1 MKKNKYIIS
10 YSIQLILTLTV
21 LGAVIW
27 YAQIMPINTPLVSVL
42 NFDLAQFGI
51 IIGLVIICLVYIFIL
66 FGFLV
71 AAIRQKQKGSDHYL
85 VSSVRIIL
93 PIVFVFIAPFVFTL
107 SFLTTESEKTLASP
121 LTITAVCDELEKQ
134 EPSAYISEKEGLN
147 DNGVDL
153 PNHISDVVL
162 EQNRFGRLGN
172 VSVEYTPDNMK
183 DSSISFY
190 CYYAKSNVGFV
201 QNKICDRSDDD
212 FTLTNQEKI
221 GAYMLYYGQPEGE
234 DDNVMAYHLVL
245 QSKNDTYIYAT
256 CQIQQG
262 KNYKIQYSKENF
274 VADATAVIDTWNKL

>member
-1 MKKNKYIIS
+1 
-10 YSIQLILTLTV
+10 
-21 LGAVIW
+21 
-27 YAQIMPINTPLVSVL
+27 MPINTPLVSVF

-66 FGFLV
+66 VGFLA
-71 AAIRQKQKGSDHYL
+71 AAIRQKQEGNEHYL
-85 VSSVRIIL
+85 VSTVRIIL
-93 PIVFVFIAPFVFTL
+93 PIVFIFIFPLAFTI

-134 EPSAYISEKEGLN
+134 EPSAYIGEEEGLN

-172 VSVEYTPDNMK
+172 VLVEHTPDNMK

-212 FTLTNQEKI
+212 FTLSNQEKI

-234 DDNVMAYHLVL
+234 DDNVMAYNLVL

-274 VADATAVIDTWNKL
+274 VADATAVIETWNK

>member
-10 YSIQLILTLTV
+10 YSIQLILTLAV

-27 YAQIMPINTPLVSVL
+27 YAQIVPINTPLVSAF

-66 FGFLV
+66 VGFLA

-85 VSSVRIIL
+85 FVSSARIIL

-107 SFLTTESEKTLASP
+107 SFLTTESEKTLPSS

-134 EPSAYISEKEGLN
+134 EPSALGEEKGLN

-212 FTLTNQEKI
+212 FTLSNQEKI

-234 DDNVMAYHLVL
+234 DDNVMAYNLVL
-245 QSKNDTYIYAT
+245 QSRNDTYIYAT

-274 VADATAVIDTWNKL
+274 VTDATAVIDTWNKL

>member
-10 YSIQLILTLTV
+10 YSIQLILTLAV

-27 YAQIMPINTPLVSVL
+27 YAQIMPINTPLISVF

-51 IIGLVIICLVYIFIL
+51 IIGLVIICLVYIITL
-66 FGFLV
+66 VGFLA
-71 AAIRQKQKGSDHYL
+71 AAIRQKQEGNEHYL
-85 VSSVRIIL
+85 ISTVRIIL
-93 PIVFVFIAPFVFTL
+93 PVLFLFIFPLPFTF

-134 EPSAYISEKEGLN
+134 EQSVLGEAEGLN

-153 PNHISDVVL
+153 PTHISDVVL
-162 EQNRFGRLGN
+162 EQNHFGRLGN
-172 VSVEYTPDNMK
+172 VLVEYTPDNMK

-212 FTLTNQEKI
+212 FTLSNQEKI
-221 GAYMLYYGQPEGE
+221 GAYTPYFGQPEGE
-234 DDNVMAYHLVL
+234 DDNVTAYHLVL
-245 QSKNDTYIYAT
+245 QSKKDTYIYAT

-262 KNYKIQYSKENF
+262 ENCKIQYSKENF

>member
-1 MKKNKYIIS
+1 M
-10 YSIQLILTLTV
+10 
-21 LGAVIW
+21 
-27 YAQIMPINTPLVSVL
+27 
-42 NFDLAQFGI
+42 
-51 IIGLVIICLVYIFIL
+51 
-66 FGFLV
+66 
-71 AAIRQKQKGSDHYL
+71 
-85 VSSVRIIL
+85 
-93 PIVFVFIAPFVFTL
+93 FVFIAPFVFTL
-107 SFLTTESEKTLASP
+107 SFLTTESDKTLASP
-121 LTITAVCDELEKQ
+121 LTITAVCDELKKQ
-134 EPSAYISEKEGLN
+134 EPSALGEEVGLN

-162 EQNRFGRLGN
+162 EQNCFGRLGN

-212 FTLTNQEKI
+212 FTLSNQEKI

-234 DDNVMAYHLVL
+234 DDNVMAYNLVL

>member
-1 MKKNKYIIS
+1 
-10 YSIQLILTLTV
+10 
-21 LGAVIW
+21 
-27 YAQIMPINTPLVSVL
+27 MPINTPLVSAF

-66 FGFLV
+66 VGFL
-71 AAIRQKQKGSDHYL
+71 ASAIRQKQVGNEHYL
-85 VSSVRIIL
+85 VSTVRIIL
-93 PIVFVFIAPFVFTL
+93 PIVFIFIFPLPFTI

-121 LTITAVCDELEKQ
+121 LTITAVCDKLEKQ
-134 EPSAYISEKEGLN
+134 KPSALGEEKGLN

-162 EQNRFGRLGN
+162 EQNCFGRLGN

-183 DSSISFY
+183 DSGISFY

-212 FTLTNQEKI
+212 FTLSNQEKI

-234 DDNVMAYHLVL
+234 DDNVMAYNLVL
-245 QSKNDTYIYAT
+245 PSKNDTYIYAT

>member
-10 YSIQLILTLTV
+10 YSIQLILTFAV

-27 YAQIMPINTPLVSVL
+27 YAQIMPINTPLVSAF

-66 FGFLV
+66 VGFLA
-71 AAIRQKQKGSDHYL
+71 AAIRQRQKGNEHYL
-85 VSSVRIIL
+85 VSTVRIIL
-93 PIVFVFIAPFVFTL
+93 PIVFIFIFPLPFTI

-134 EPSAYISEKEGLN
+134 EPRALGEEEGLN

-172 VSVEYTPDNMK
+172 VSVEYTADNMK

-190 CYYAKSNVGFV
+190 CY
-201 QNKICDRSDDD
+201 
-212 FTLTNQEKI
+212 
-221 GAYMLYYGQPEGE
+221 
-234 DDNVMAYHLVL
+234 
-245 QSKNDTYIYAT
+245 
-256 CQIQQG
+256 
-262 KNYKIQYSKENF
+262 
-274 VADATAVIDTWNKL
+274 

>member
-10 YSIQLILTLTV
+10 YSIQLILTLAV

-27 YAQIMPINTPLVSVL
+27 YAQIMPINTPLVFAF

-51 IIGLVIICLVYIFIL
+51 IIGLVIICLVYVFIL
-66 FGFLV
+66 VGFLV
-71 AAIRQKQKGSDHYL
+71 AAIRQKQKRSDHYL
-85 VSSVRIIL
+85 VSSARIIL

-107 SFLTTESEKTLASP
+107 SFLTTESDKTLASP
-121 LTITAVCDELEKQ
+121 LTITAVCDELEK
-134 EPSAYISEKEGLN
+134 EGPSALGEEEGLN

-162 EQNRFGRLGN
+162 EQNCFGRLGN

-212 FTLTNQEKI
+212 FTLSNQEKI

-234 DDNVMAYHLVL
+234 DDNVMAYNLVL

-256 CQIQQG
+256 CQIQQD

-274 VADATAVIDTWNKL
+274 VADATAVIDAWNKL

>member
-10 YSIQLILTLTV
+10 YSIQLILTLAV
-21 LGAVIW
+21 LGAVIC
-27 YAQIMPINTPLVSVL
+27 YAQIMPINTPLISVF

-51 IIGLVIICLVYIFIL
+51 VIGLVVICLVYIFIL
-66 FGFLV
+66 VGFLA
-71 AAIRQKQKGSDHYL
+71 AAIRQKQEGNEHYL
-85 VSSVRIIL
+85 ISTVRIIL
-93 PIVFVFIAPFVFTL
+93 PVLFLFIFPLPFTF

-134 EPSAYISEKEGLN
+134 EQSALGEAKGLN

-153 PNHISDVVL
+153 QKHISDVVL
-162 EQNRFGRLGN
+162 GQNHFGRLGN
-172 VSVEYTPDNMK
+172 VLVEYTPDNMQ

-212 FTLTNQEKI
+212 FTLSNQEKI
-221 GAYMLYYGQPEGE
+221 GAYTLYFGQPEGE
-234 DDNVMAYHLVL
+234 NDNVMSYNLVL
-245 QSKNDTYIYAT
+245 QSKKDTYIYAT

-274 VADATAVIDTWNKL
+274 VADATAVIDAWNRA

>member
-10 YSIQLILTLTV
+10 YSIQLILTLAV

-27 YAQIMPINTPLVSVL
+27 YAQIMPINTPLISVF

-51 IIGLVIICLVYIFIL
+51 IIGLVVICLVYIFIL
-66 FGFLV
+66 VGFLA
-71 AAIRQKQKGSDHYL
+71 AAIRQKQEENEHCLIST
-85 VSSVRIIL
+85 VRIIL
-93 PIVFVFIAPFVFTL
+93 PVLFLFIFPLPFTISL
-107 SFLTTESEKTLASP
+107 LTTESEKTLASP

-134 EPSAYISEKEGLN
+134 EQSALGEAEGLN

-153 PNHISDVVL
+153 QNHISDVVL
-162 EQNRFGRLGN
+162 GQNHFGRLGN
-172 VSVEYTPDNMK
+172 VLVEYTPDNMK

-212 FTLTNQEKI
+212 LTLSNQEKI
-221 GAYMLYYGQPEGE
+221 GAYTLYYGQPEGE
-234 DDNVMAYHLVL
+234 DDNVMSYHLVL
-245 QSKNDTYIYAT
+245 QSKKDTYIYAT

-262 KNYKIQYSKENF
+262 KNCKIQYSKENF
-274 VADATAVIDTWNKL
+274 VADATAVIDAWNKL

>member
-1 MKKNKYIIS
+1 MKENKYIIS
-10 YSIQLILTLTV
+10 YSIQLILTLAV

-27 YAQIMPINTPLVSVL
+27 YAQIMPINTPLVSAF

-66 FGFLV
+66 VGFLA
-71 AAIRQKQKGSDHYL
+71 AAIRQKQKGNEHYL
-85 VSSVRIIL
+85 VSTVRIIL
-93 PIVFVFIAPFVFTL
+93 PIVFIFLFPLPFTI
-107 SFLTTESEKTLASP
+107 SFLTTESEKTLPSP
-121 LTITAVCDELEKQ
+121 LTITAVCDELERQ
-134 EPSAYISEKEGLN
+134 EPSALGEEEGLN

-162 EQNRFGRLGN
+162 EQNCFGRLGN
-172 VSVEYTPDNMK
+172 VSVECTPDNMK
-183 DSSISFY
+183 DSGISFY

-201 QNKICDRSDDD
+201 QNKICDRTDDD
-212 FTLTNQEKI
+212 FTLNNQEKI

-234 DDNVMAYHLVL
+234 DDNVMAYNLVL

-274 VADATAVIDTWNKL
+274 VSDATAVIDTWNKL

>member
-1 MKKNKYIIS
+1 M
-10 YSIQLILTLTV
+10 
-21 LGAVIW
+21 
-27 YAQIMPINTPLVSVL
+27 
-42 NFDLAQFGI
+42 
-51 IIGLVIICLVYIFIL
+51 
-66 FGFLV
+66 GFLA
-71 AAIRQKQKGSDHYL
+71 AAIRQKQVGNEHYL
-85 VSSVRIIL
+85 VSTVRIIL
-93 PIVFVFIAPFVFTL
+93 PIVFIFIFPLPFTI
-107 SFLTTESEKTLASP
+107 SFLTTESEKALASP

-134 EPSAYISEKEGLN
+134 EPSALGEEEGLN

-212 FTLTNQEKI
+212 FTLSNQEKI

-234 DDNVMAYHLVL
+234 DDNVLAYNLVL

-262 KNYKIQYSKENF
+262 ENYKIQYSKENF
-274 VADATAVIDTWNKL
+274 VADATAVIDAWNKL

>member
-10 YSIQLILTLTV
+10 YSIQLILTLAV

-27 YAQIMPINTPLVSVL
+27 YAQIMPINTPLVSAF

-51 IIGLVIICLVYIFIL
+51 IIGLVIICLVYVFIL
-66 FGFLV
+66 VGFLV
-71 AAIRQKQKGSDHYL
+71 AAIRQKQKRSDHYL
-85 VSSVRIIL
+85 VSSARIIL

-107 SFLTTESEKTLASP
+107 SFLTTESDKTLASP
-121 LTITAVCDELEKQ
+121 LTITAVCDELEK
-134 EPSAYISEKEGLN
+134 EGPSALGEEEGLN

-162 EQNRFGRLGN
+162 EQNCFGRLGN

-212 FTLTNQEKI
+212 FTLSNQEKI

-234 DDNVMAYHLVL
+234 DDNVMAYNLVL

-256 CQIQQG
+256 CQIQQD

-274 VADATAVIDTWNKL
+274 VADATAVIDAWNKL

>member
-1 MKKNKYIIS
+1 MKENKYIIS
-10 YSIQLILTLTV
+10 YSIQLVLTLAV

-27 YAQIMPINTPLVSVL
+27 YAQIMPINTPLVSAF

-66 FGFLV
+66 VGFLA
-71 AAIRQKQKGSDHYL
+71 AAIRQKQKG
-85 VSSVRIIL
+85 
-93 PIVFVFIAPFVFTL
+93 FVFIAPFVFTL
-107 SFLTTESEKTLASP
+107 SFLTTESEKTVASP

-134 EPSAYISEKEGLN
+134 EPSALGEEEGLN

-162 EQNRFGRLGN
+162 EQNCFGRLGN
-172 VSVEYTPDNMK
+172 VSVECTPDNMK
-183 DSSISFY
+183 DSGISFY

-201 QNKICDRSDDD
+201 QNKICDRTDDD
-212 FTLTNQEKI
+212 FTLSNQEKI
-221 GAYMLYYGQPEGE
+221 GAYTLYYGQPEGE

>member
-10 YSIQLILTLTV
+10 YSIQLILTLAV

-27 YAQIMPINTPLVSVL
+27 YAQIMPINTPLISVF

-66 FGFLV
+66 VGFLA
-71 AAIRQKQKGSDHYL
+71 AAIRQKQEGNEHYL
-85 VSSVRIIL
+85 ISTVRIIL
-93 PIVFVFIAPFVFTL
+93 PVLFLFIFPLPFTF
-107 SFLTTESEKTLASP
+107 SFLTTESEKSLASP

-134 EPSAYISEKEGLN
+134 EQSDLGEAEGLN

-162 EQNRFGRLGN
+162 EQNHFGRLGN
-172 VSVEYTPDNMK
+172 VLVEYTPDNMK

-212 FTLTNQEKI
+212 FTLSNQEKI
-221 GAYMLYYGQPEGE
+221 GAYTLYFGQPEGE

-245 QSKNDTYIYAT
+245 QSKKDTYIYAT

-262 KNYKIQYSKENF
+262 KNCKIQYSKENF
-274 VADATAVIDTWNKL
+274 VADATAVIDAWNRA

>member
-10 YSIQLILTLTV
+10 YSIQLILTLAV

-27 YAQIMPINTPLVSVL
+27 YAQIMSINTPLVSAL

-66 FGFLV
+66 VGFLA
-71 AAIRQKQKGSDHYL
+71 AAIQQKQKGSDHYL
-85 VSSVRIIL
+85 VSSARIIL

-107 SFLTTESEKTLASP
+107 SFLTTESDKTLASP

-134 EPSAYISEKEGLN
+134 EPSAHIGEEEGLN

-172 VSVEYTPDNMK
+172 VSVEYTADNMK

-212 FTLTNQEKI
+212 FTLSNQEKI

-262 KNYKIQYSKENF
+262 KNYKIQYSNENF

>member
-10 YSIQLILTLTV
+10 YSIQLILTLAV

-27 YAQIMPINTPLVSVL
+27 YAQIMPINTPLVSAF

-51 IIGLVIICLVYIFIL
+51 IIGLVIICLVYVFIL
-66 FGFLV
+66 VGFLT
-71 AAIRQKQKGSDHYL
+71 AAIRQKQVGNEHYL
-85 VSSVRIIL
+85 VSTVRIIL
-93 PIVFVFIAPFVFTL
+93 PIVFIFIFPLSFTI

-134 EPSAYISEKEGLN
+134 EPSALGEEEGLN

-153 PNHISDVVL
+153 PNHISDVIL

-212 FTLTNQEKI
+212 FTLSNQEKI

-234 DDNVMAYHLVL
+234 DDNVMAYNLVL

-274 VADATAVIDTWNKL
+274 VTDATAVIDTWNKL

>member
-10 YSIQLILTLTV
+10 YSIQLILTLAV

-27 YAQIMPINTPLVSVL
+27 YAQIMPINTPLVSAF

-66 FGFLV
+66 VGFLV

-107 SFLTTESEKTLASP
+107 SFLTTESDKTLASP
-121 LTITAVCDELEKQ
+121 LTITAVCDELKKQ
-134 EPSAYISEKEGLN
+134 EPSALGEEEGLN

-162 EQNRFGRLGN
+162 EQNCFGRLGN

-212 FTLTNQEKI
+212 FTLSNQEKI

-234 DDNVMAYHLVL
+234 DDNVMAYNLVL

-262 KNYKIQYSKENF
+262 ENYKIQYSKENF

>member
-10 YSIQLILTLTV
+10 YSIQLILTLAV
-21 LGAVIW
+21 LGTVIW
-27 YAQIMPINTPLVSVL
+27 YAQIMPINTPLVSAFS
-42 NFDLAQFGI
+42 FDLAQFGI

-66 FGFLV
+66 VGFLV

-85 VSSVRIIL
+85 VSSARIIL

-107 SFLTTESEKTLASP
+107 SFLTTESDKTLASP
-121 LTITAVCDELEKQ
+121 LTITAVCDELKKQ
-134 EPSAYISEKEGLN
+134 EPSALGEEVGLN

-201 QNKICDRSDDD
+201 QNKICDRTDDD
-212 FTLTNQEKI
+212 FTLNNQEKI
-221 GAYMLYYGQPEGE
+221 GAYMLYYGQPEGR
-234 DDNVMAYHLVL
+234 M
-245 QSKNDTYIYAT
+245 TM
-256 CQIQQG
+256 
-262 KNYKIQYSKENF
+262 
-274 VADATAVIDTWNKL
+274 

>member
-10 YSIQLILTLTV
+10 YSIQLVLTLAV

-27 YAQIMPINTPLVSVL
+27 YAQIMPINTPLVSAF

-66 FGFLV
+66 VGFLV

-85 VSSVRIIL
+85 VSSARIIL

-107 SFLTTESEKTLASP
+107 SFLTTESDKTLASP

-134 EPSAYISEKEGLN
+134 EPSALDEEVGLN

-162 EQNRFGRLGN
+162 EQNCFGRLGN
-172 VSVEYTPDNMK
+172 VFVEYTPDNMK

-190 CYYAKSNVGFV
+190 CYYAKSDVGFV

-212 FTLTNQEKI
+212 FTLSNQEKI

-256 CQIQQG
+256 LSDPARQELQ
-262 KNYKIQYSKENF
+262 NSVF
-274 VADATAVIDTWNKL
+274 

>member
-1 MKKNKYIIS
+1 M
-10 YSIQLILTLTV
+10 
-21 LGAVIW
+21 
-27 YAQIMPINTPLVSVL
+27 
-42 NFDLAQFGI
+42 
-51 IIGLVIICLVYIFIL
+51 ICLVYIFIL
-66 FGFLV
+66 VGFLA
-71 AAIRQKQKGSDHYL
+71 AAIRQKQVGNEHYL
-85 VSSVRIIL
+85 ISTVRIIL
-93 PIVFVFIAPFVFTL
+93 PIVFIFIFPLPFTI

-134 EPSAYISEKEGLN
+134 EPSALGEEKGLN

-212 FTLTNQEKI
+212 FTLSNQEKI

-234 DDNVMAYHLVL
+234 DDNVMAYNLVL
-245 QSKNDTYIYAT
+245 PSKNDTYIYAT

>member
-27 YAQIMPINTPLVSVL
+27 YAQIMPINTPLVSAF

-51 IIGLVIICLVYIFIL
+51 IIGLVVICLVYIFIL
-66 FGFLV
+66 VGFLA
-71 AAIRQKQKGSDHYL
+71 AAIRQKQEGKEHYL
-85 VSSVRIIL
+85 VSTVRIIL
-93 PIVFVFIAPFVFTL
+93 PIVFLFIFPLPFTI

-134 EPSAYISEKEGLN
+134 EPSALGEEEGLN

-162 EQNRFGRLGN
+162 EQNCFGRLGN

-201 QNKICDRSDDD
+201 QNKICDRTDDD
-212 FTLTNQEKI
+212 FTLSNQEKI

-245 QSKNDTYIYAT
+245 PSKNDTYIYAT

-274 VADATAVIDTWNKL
+274 VSDATAVIDTWNKL

>member
-1 MKKNKYIIS
+1 MKENKYIIS
-10 YSIQLILTLTV
+10 YSIQLILTLAV

-27 YAQIMPINTPLVSVL
+27 YAQIMPINTPLVSAF

-51 IIGLVIICLVYIFIL
+51 IIGLVIICLVYVFIL
-66 FGFLV
+66 VGFLA
-71 AAIRQKQKGSDHYL
+71 AAIRQKQAGNEHYL
-85 VSSVRIIL
+85 VSTVRIIL
-93 PIVFVFIAPFVFTL
+93 PIVFIFIFPLPFTI

-134 EPSAYISEKEGLN
+134 EPSALGEEEGLN
-147 DNGVDL
+147 DTGVDL
-153 PNHISDVVL
+153 PNHITDVVL
-162 EQNRFGRLGN
+162 EQNRFGRLEN
-172 VSVEYTPDNMK
+172 VSVEYTADNMK

-190 CYYAKSNVGFV
+190 CYYAKSNMGFV

-212 FTLTNQEKI
+212 FTLSNQEKI

-234 DDNVMAYHLVL
+234 DDNVMAYNLVL

-262 KNYKIQYSKENF
+262 KNYKIQYSKKNF
-274 VADATAVIDTWNKL
+274 VADATAVIDAWNKL

>member
-10 YSIQLILTLTV
+10 YSIQLILTLAV

-27 YAQIMPINTPLVSVL
+27 YAQIMPINTPLVSAF

-51 IIGLVIICLVYIFIL
+51 IIGLVVICLVYIFIL
-66 FGFLV
+66 VGFLA
-71 AAIRQKQKGSDHYL
+71 AAIRQKQVGNEHYL
-85 VSSVRIIL
+85 VSTVRIIL
-93 PIVFVFIAPFVFTL
+93 PIVFIFIFPLPFTI

-134 EPSAYISEKEGLN
+134 EPSALGEEEGLN

-212 FTLTNQEKI
+212 FTLSNHEKI
-221 GAYMLYYGQPEGE
+221 GAYMLYYSQPEGE
-234 DDNVMAYHLVL
+234 DDNVMAYNLVL

-262 KNYKIQYSKENF
+262 ENYKIQYSKEKF
-274 VADATAVIDTWNKL
+274 VADATAVIDAWNKL